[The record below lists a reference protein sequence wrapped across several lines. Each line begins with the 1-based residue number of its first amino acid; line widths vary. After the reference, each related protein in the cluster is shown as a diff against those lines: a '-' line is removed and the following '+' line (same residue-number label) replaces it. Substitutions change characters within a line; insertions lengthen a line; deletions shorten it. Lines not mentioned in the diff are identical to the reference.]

1 MRKCNILKCLDLFRR
16 GPCVTLERSISRGRN
31 GSAELS
37 LHEVKQAEPYRWFVT
52 KAAVLHGKKCPFI
65 VNAEVTSAAQE

>member
-1 MRKCNILKCLDLFRR
+1 M
-16 GPCVTLERSISRGRN
+16 SRGRN